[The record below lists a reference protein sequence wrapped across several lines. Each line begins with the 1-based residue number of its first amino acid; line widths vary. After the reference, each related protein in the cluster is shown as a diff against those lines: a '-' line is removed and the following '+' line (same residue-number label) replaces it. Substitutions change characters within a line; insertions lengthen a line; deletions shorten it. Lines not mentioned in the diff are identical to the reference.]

1 MPTSTSAEATEVAAE
16 AAAPAPKARTLSAR
30 PRLKAAVVAE
40 PEAAAEEA
48 APAPAPKRAT
58 KATAASA
65 PAAAPAPAPSGKGS
79 QNLQDQF
86 LNHLRKNKTP
96 VTMFLVKGVKLQGI
110 VTWFDNFSIL
120 LRRDGQSQLVY
131 KHAVS
136 TIMPSTPIDTRLF
149 GTTEGNKKAR
159 LLQDVFLASIRAA
172 AVQVTMFLVNGV
184 MLQGRVAAYDLFCM
198 MLEREGY
205 VQLAYKHAVS
215 TIQPVTPVDL
225 TGEWDGEEETD
236 A

>member
-1 MPTSTSAEATEVAAE
+1 MTGRTLTARARPEPEIVEAP
-16 AAAPAPKARTLSAR
+16 PAP
-30 PRLKAAVVAE
+30 PI
-40 PEAAAEEA
+40 
-48 APAPAPKRAT
+48 
-58 KATAASA
+58 
-65 PAAAPAPAPSGKGS
+65 GKG

-86 LNHLRKNKTP
+86 LNLLRKSKTP

-120 LRRDGQSQLVY
+120 LRRDGASQLVY
-131 KHAVS
+131 KHAIS
-136 TIMPSTPIDTRLF
+136 TIMPATPVDVRQFST
-149 GTTEGNKKAR
+149 GESNKKMR
-159 LLQDVFLASIRAA
+159 LLQDVFLSSIRNAG
-172 AVQVTMFLVNGV
+172 VQVTMFLVNGV

-198 MLEREGY
+198 LLERDGY

-225 TGEWDGEEETD
+225 TGEWDDEEAD

>member
-1 MPTSTSAEATEVAAE
+1 MTG
-16 AAAPAPKARTLSAR
+16 RTLSAR
-30 PRLKAAVVAE
+30 PKLKPALS
-40 PEAAAEEA
+40 AAAEPQEFSESVDTA
-48 APAPAPKRAT
+48 APASERAPRPRRNDAPPPSV
-58 KATAASA
+58 AA
-65 PAAAPAPAPSGKGS
+65 GKG

-86 LNHLRKNKTP
+86 LNLLRKHKTP

-136 TIMPSTPIDTRLF
+136 TIMPSQPVDSRQFNIAAD
-149 GTTEGNKKAR
+149 GSKKLR
-159 LLQDVFLASIRAA
+159 LLQDVFLSSIRGAG
-172 AVQVTMFLVNGV
+172 VQVTMFLVNGV

-198 MLEREGY
+198 LLEREGY

-215 TIQPVTPVDL
+215 TIQPITPVDL
-225 TGEWDGEEETD
+225 TGEWDDEEVDEG
-236 A
+236 

>member
-1 MPTSTSAEATEVAAE
+1 MAG
-16 AAAPAPKARTLSAR
+16 RTLSAR
-30 PRLKAAVVAE
+30 PKPAPAPE
-40 PEAAAEEA
+40 PEAPAVAVEAAVA
-48 APAPAPKRAT
+48 STPAAKPVSVAPAPAPA
-58 KATAASA
+58 
-65 PAAAPAPAPSGKGS
+65 SGKAGV

-86 LNHLRKNKTP
+86 LNLLRKNKTP

-131 KHAVS
+131 KHAIS
-136 TIMPSTPIDTRLF
+136 TIMPSTPVDARQF
-149 GTTEGNKKAR
+149 SNGPENAKKQR
-159 LLQDVFLASIRAA
+159 VLQDVFLSSIRSA
-172 AVQVTMFLVNGV
+172 AVQVTMFLINGV

-198 MLEREGY
+198 LLEREGY

-225 TGEWDGEEETD
+225 QAHEEAD
-236 A
+236 D